1 MADWTVEEAR
11 AFLPRLRQL
20 LRLLRRSVAVSARA
34 RSNGH
39 GGPAEHEAGGE
50 SEEVAGADQAP
61 IEPEEPDAPEVA
73 AHLRGVGPA
82 EALAELE
89 ERGIVLRDLE
99 RGLVDFPSRHPSGRE
114 VLLCWQLGEP
124 DLAWWHLP
132 EDGFAGRR
140 PLPVPPEI

>member
-1 MADWTVEEAR
+1 M
-11 AFLPRLRQL
+11 
-20 LRLLRRSVAVSARA
+20 AVSARA

-39 GGPAEHEAGGE
+39 GSGP
-50 SEEVAGADQAP
+50 EVADEE
-61 IEPEEPDAPEVA
+61 EPEEVDGSVEALVEPGDAGS
-73 AHLRGVGPA
+73 LRGVGPA

-99 RGLVDFPSRHPSGRE
+99 RGLVDFPSRHASGRE

-140 PLPVPPEI
+140 PLPIPPQI

>member
-11 AFLPRLRQL
+11 AYLPRLRL
-20 LRLLRRSVAVSARA
+20 ILEMLRRSVQVSARA

-39 GGPAEHEAGGE
+39 GGPLDTDHDEGRGDEAETVADLDPADALA
-50 SEEVAGADQAP
+50 EEG
-61 IEPEEPDAPEVA
+61 
-73 AHLRGVGPA
+73 LTGLGPT

-99 RGLVDFPSRHPSGRE
+99 RGLVDFPSRHPGGRE

-140 PLPVPPEI
+140 PLPLPPHI

>member
-11 AFLPRLRQL
+11 AYLPRLRLL

-39 GGPAEHEAGGE
+39 GSAPEVGDEEE
-50 SEEVAGADQAP
+50 SEEVAGSAEAVVDP
-61 IEPEEPDAPEVA
+61 EPDDA
-73 AHLRGVGPA
+73 ATLRGVGPA

-89 ERGIVLRDLE
+89 ERGVVLRDLE
-99 RGLVDFPSRHPSGRE
+99 RGLVDFPSRHASGRE

-140 PLPVPPEI
+140 PLPVPPQI

>member
-11 AFLPRLRQL
+11 AYLPRLRLL

-39 GGPAEHEAGGE
+39 GSAPEVPD
-50 SEEVAGADQAP
+50 EE
-61 IEPEEPDAPEVA
+61 EPEEVDGSAETPAEPGDAVG
-73 AHLRGVGPA
+73 LRGVGPA

-99 RGLVDFPSRHPSGRE
+99 RGLVDFPSRHASGRE

-140 PLPVPPEI
+140 PLPIPPQI